1 MNSINVAVRIDL
13 LMYSLILNVVMFVYV
28 QAQYRRKEY
37 PERLFQGAL
46 FTVSLLI
53 VAEAISWMT
62 GEIGNSAQ
70 IPMHY
75 WSNAIYLCF
84 IPLPG
89 CVGLIYLD
97 YRIYGDKEL
106 NKKRIKYYMMPMYL
120 STVSVIYNF
129 IAPGSLFYIDAQ
141 NHYHRGFYVYGS
153 AFVMYGFMLVVAI
166 FFYKDKKRMT
176 ARIFKAVG
184 LYFTAPIVGI
194 ALQMK
199 MYGTTFSMP
208 FHTLG
213 LFFIFLL
220 LERDEMMRDSLT
232 YLYTRHNFE
241 IRLEDKLKRL
251 EAFTLV
257 LVDLNDFKKI
267 NDTYG
272 HVEGDKV
279 LQIVS
284 EILLKCTSVEDLV
297 CRYGGDEFIMLID
310 FQNDI
315 GNQLKKRINR
325 ELKKYNNSND
335 KYDIELSYGQ
345 LFVGEDDKLTK
356 EQLIAE
362 VDCRMYSDK
371 QKCKKQK
378 I

>member
-1 MNSINVAVRIDL
+1 
-13 LMYSLILNVVMFVYV
+13 
-28 QAQYRRKEY
+28 
-37 PERLFQGAL
+37 
-46 FTVSLLI
+46 
-53 VAEAISWMT
+53 
-62 GEIGNSAQ
+62 
-70 IPMHY
+70 
-75 WSNAIYLCF
+75 
-84 IPLPG
+84 
-89 CVGLIYLD
+89 
-97 YRIYGDKEL
+97 
-106 NKKRIKYYMMPMYL
+106 
-120 STVSVIYNF
+120 
-129 IAPGSLFYIDAQ
+129 
-141 NHYHRGFYVYGS
+141 
-153 AFVMYGFMLVVAI
+153 
-166 FFYKDKKRMT
+166 
-176 ARIFKAVG
+176 VG

-220 LERDEMMRDSLT
+220 LEREEMMRDSLT

-378 I
+378 N